1 MQKCGCM
8 QASVV
13 TGPVFARHDL
23 AHHPENQGRLLNAM
37 SGLPLDILIRS
48 PIRCS
53 QEDLERVHTPAYCTW
68 LERFCS
74 ETTYS
79 RLIDVDTYVTPSSFD
94 VASWAAGG
102 AIRAAELALGGEH
115 TFALVRPPG
124 HHATR
129 CRAMGFCLL
138 NNVAVAAAWALL
150 RVRRVAIV
158 DWDVHHGN
166 GTQDIFYENPRV
178 LYCSIHQGNTYPG
191 TGKLHEVGRG
201 EAQGCTINVPLPPG
215 STGADYSLVFSDLF
229 VPVVRRFDPDL
240 ILISAGQDILS
251 DDPLGGMCVEPQD
264 TGAMVRSLLTAV
276 GAPLALVLEGGYG
289 PSHGAAIAA
298 IYRALRG
305 EAVPFLPGEAD
316 AVTHAIVQES
326 QVIHG
331 L

>member
-1 MQKCGCM
+1 M

-37 SGLPLDILIRS
+37 SGVPPDIPIRA

-53 QEDLERVHTPAYCTW
+53 REDLERVHTPAYCTW

-74 ETTYS
+74 ETTFS
-79 RLIDVDTYVTPSSFD
+79 RHIDVDTYVTPASFD
-94 VASWAAGG
+94 VACWAAGG

-115 TFALVRPPG
+115 AFALVRPPG

-129 CRAMGFCLL
+129 CRAMGFCLV
-138 NNVAVAAAWALL
+138 NNVAVAAAWALD
-150 RVRRVAIV
+150 RVERVAII

-166 GTQDIFYENPRV
+166 GTQDIFEENPRV
-178 LYCSIHQGNTYPG
+178 LYASVHQGNTYPG
-191 TGKLHEVGRG
+191 TGKLHDAGRG
-201 EAQGCTINVPLPPG
+201 EAQGCTCNVPLPPG
-215 STGADYSLVFSDLF
+215 SSGADYALVFAGLF
-229 VPVVRRFDPDL
+229 VPAVRRFDPDL
-240 ILISAGQDILS
+240 ILVSAGQDILS

-264 TGAMVRSLLTAV
+264 VGAMLSSLLRAGTS
-276 GAPLALVLEGGYG
+276 PLALVLEGGYG

-298 IYRALRG
+298 MFRALRD
-305 EAVPFLPGEAD
+305 EDVAFMPGDAD
-316 AVTHAIVQES
+316 AVTQVIVQES
-326 QVIHG
+326 QEIHG